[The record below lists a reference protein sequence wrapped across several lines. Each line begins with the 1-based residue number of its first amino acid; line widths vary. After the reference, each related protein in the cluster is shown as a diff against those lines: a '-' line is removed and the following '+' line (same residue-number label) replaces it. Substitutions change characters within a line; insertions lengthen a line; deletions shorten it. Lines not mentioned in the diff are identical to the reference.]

1 MLASWNKSGYFTH
14 AGRGDEA
21 EARFAA
27 GECMVLTSS
36 SASYGDLR
44 RRARF
49 EIGVA
54 PLPYFDDF
62 EAAPQNTLVRG
73 SALWV
78 MAGRSAPE
86 YAGVARLV
94 DFLARADVQAEWH
107 QRTGNVPLTR
117 VAYELTRAQGFY
129 RRQPGYEV
137 AVRQLVIRNP
147 TPESSDSR
155 LGALPRIRSIA
166 DEELESVWSGGKTPV
181 EALNAAVARGNALL
195 RNAR

>member
-1 MLASWNKSGYFTH
+1 MLFREEEFLFWSLVSWQRSTSWFVSREN
-14 AGRGDEA
+14 A
-21 EARFAA
+21 E
-27 GECMVLTSS
+27 
-36 SASYGDLR
+36 YK
-44 RRARF
+44 RATYRHCSN
-49 EIGVA
+49 A
-54 PLPYFDDF
+54 
-62 EAAPQNTLVRG
+62 
-73 SALWV
+73 
-78 MAGRSAPE
+78 RSAAE
-86 YAGVARLV
+86 YAGVARFA
-94 DFLARADVQAEWH
+94 DFVLRSDVQAEWH